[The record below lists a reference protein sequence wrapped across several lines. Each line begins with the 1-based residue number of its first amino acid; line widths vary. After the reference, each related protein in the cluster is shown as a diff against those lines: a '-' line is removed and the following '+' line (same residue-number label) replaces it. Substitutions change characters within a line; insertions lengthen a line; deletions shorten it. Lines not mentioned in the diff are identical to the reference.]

1 VVATHGRSFWILDD
15 LTPLYQL
22 PARLDAAYLFAP
34 RETVRFRL
42 YGRSGEKKASGYLH
56 YKTTGPVTVAF
67 TPGDGKNEDFADA
80 GRNPPEG
87 VIVHYWLPEATPVTL
102 TILDDQG
109 REVRSF
115 SSQPDEQE
123 PLASEGA
130 LQQATAEEEVSLETV
145 PEPPKVAARSGMNR
159 FVWDYRYAGPTALED
174 RPSPDVR
181 AAQLEAAV
189 LPRAIPG
196 RYEVRLT
203 VAGQTLS
210 QPLVILPDPRLA
222 GSQDDWRAQ
231 LDLKLAIRERLSELH
246 QGLNQ
251 ITRVCRQLDEWD
263 RRAKSPAVTEAAR
276 SLKDALA
283 DIERELVNV
292 DAHKPRPGPSKLKEK
307 LSILSS
313 MIDES
318 DHPPTQ
324 GAQEVYALLAA
335 QLNEHRQR
343 LTRLLDERLPA
354 FGELV
359 KPIPP
364 IVSG

>member
-1 VVATHGRSFWILDD
+1 
-15 LTPLYQL
+15 
-22 PARLDAAYLFAP
+22 
-34 RETVRFRL
+34 
-42 YGRSGEKKASGYLH
+42 
-56 YKTTGPVTVAF
+56 
-67 TPGDGKNEDFADA
+67 
-80 GRNPPEG
+80 
-87 VIVHYWLPEATPVTL
+87 
-102 TILDDQG
+102 
-109 REVRSF
+109 
-115 SSQPDEQE
+115 
-123 PLASEGA
+123 
-130 LQQATAEEEVSLETV
+130 
-145 PEPPKVAARSGMNR
+145 
-159 FVWDYRYAGPTALED
+159 
-174 RPSPDVR
+174 
-181 AAQLEAAV
+181 
-189 LPRAIPG
+189 
-196 RYEVRLT
+196 
-203 VAGQTLS
+203 
-210 QPLVILPDPRLA
+210 
-222 GSQDDWRAQ
+222 
-231 LDLKLAIRERLSELH
+231 LKLAIRERLSELH

-292 DAHKPRPGPSKLKEK
+292 DAQKPRPGPSKLKEK